1 MGTFLEQNSYYVV
14 LGVVL
19 VLWCVIFIYMLN
31 VEKRI
36 KKLEKK

>member
-1 MGTFLEQNSYYVV
+1 METFLEQNSYFVV
-14 LGVVL
+14 LAVVL